1 MERPVKTQYHILGVE
16 PSASQEEIHQ
26 AYLRRIKQVSNSKDP
41 KRLTRDVERAYEV
54 LSDSANRARYDENL
68 AAKGVSAEGAS
79 SNHPP
84 VPGGSGRPAGV
95 EMERPVRTQYHILGV
110 EPSASQEEIHQAYL
124 RRIKQVSNSKDP
136 KRLTRDVERAYEVLS
151 DSANRARYDENLA
164 AKGVSAEGA
173 SSGRRDASRQAEPRP
188 QKEAPRP
195 RVTTQQASSTR
206 SPYEYRDGEDDA
218 KAKDKRYWFDMQDNG
233 VCNYCGHRY
242 LYYELEME
250 HMIPRE
256 QGGPDHRLNM
266 QLACK
271 ACNRLKGTSTDIEFR
286 RLNAHL
292 IPTEE
297 RTPPR
302 RPVDPQA
309 LKPGTQ
315 GPR

>member
-79 SNHPP
+79 S
-84 VPGGSGRPAGV
+84 S
-95 EMERPVRTQYHILGV
+95 
-110 EPSASQEEIHQAYL
+110 
-124 RRIKQVSNSKDP
+124 
-136 KRLTRDVERAYEVLS
+136 
-151 DSANRARYDENLA
+151 
-164 AKGVSAEGA
+164 
-173 SSGRRDASRQAEPRP
+173 RRDAGHQAEPRP
-188 QKEAPRP
+188 QEENSRP
-195 RVTTQQASSTR
+195 EVTTEQASDTR
-206 SPYEYRDGEDDA
+206 RPYEYRDGEDDA
-218 KAKDKRYWFDMQDNG
+218 KAKDKEYWFDKQDNG
-233 VCNYCGHRY
+233 VCNYCGNKY

-250 HMIPRE
+250 HIIPRE
-256 QGGPDHRLNM
+256 LGGPDHRRNM

-271 ACNRLKGTSTDIEFR
+271 TCNRLKGTSTDIEFR

-292 IPTEE
+292 IPTER

-302 RPVDPQA
+302 RPIDPQN
-309 LKPGTQ
+309 LKPGKQ
-315 GPR
+315 GSR